1 MDFFW
6 GGVRMGDSL
15 NLPAKD
21 ELFRW
26 ADQLPEMLWDDVR
39 ARPASE
45 AAGCVGADVADG
57 VFRVRMLGRVYA
69 LDTIARRI
77 VRDDR
82 PDHRVS
88 FQSGVVLLTS
98 LARSMGVPPSGRMV
112 SPVELQGGRMF
123 FTGAH
128 ALAEKPIAER
138 YGRRPEALIERAVA
152 LGGAA
157 VAGLADCAVRLAGLP
172 NLPLHV
178 LLWTAEPDQPARV
191 MIGIDD
197 RALFHLDLAGVFALT
212 NILAGRLMEA
222 CA

>member
-1 MDFFW
+1 MVDPLY
-6 GGVRMGDSL
+6 RPEME
-15 NLPAKD
+15 

-26 ADQLPEMLWDDVR
+26 ADQLPEMLWQDVT
-39 ARPASE
+39 ARPAVE
-45 AAGCVGADVADG
+45 AAECVGADYADG
-57 VFRVRMLGRVYA
+57 VFRVAMLGAVYA
-69 LDTIARRI
+69 VDTQTRRI
-77 VRDDR
+77 DRDGR

-128 ALAEKPIAER
+128 TLAETPIAQR
-138 YGRRPEALIERAVA
+138 YGRTPEALVARVTA
-152 LGGAA
+152 LGGIAA
-157 VAGLADCAVRLAGLP
+157 GGLADCAVRLDGLP
-172 NLPLHV
+172 RLPLHV
-178 LLWTAEPDQPARV
+178 LLWTEAPEQPARA

-212 NILAGRLMEA
+212 NILAARLVGTHA
-222 CA
+222 